1 MSEGDSK
8 DPMSA
13 KDSDS
18 KEPIRGQGLIRG
30 RSVSM
35 ERRSED
41 EDASSDSER
50 LPDSLDDQGIPDSG
64 VGSSSEKTST
74 VIFLILTSLFLV
86 PFLPTL
92 CPLFIALSIY
102 PFLSLFHYL
111 SSFLSLLLLFSS
123 SPFFLS

>member
-1 MSEGDSK
+1 MSEGDSR
-8 DPMSA
+8 DPMSVM
-13 KDSDS
+13 DSDS

-74 VIFLILTSLFLV
+74 VKKLNSISISLF
-86 PFLPTL
+86 FM
-92 CPLFIALSIY
+92 
-102 PFLSLFHYL
+102 
-111 SSFLSLLLLFSS
+111 SFLSFCLSS
-123 SPFFLS
+123 YIFFIPVSPNGQC

>member
-74 VIFLILTSLFLV
+74 VKKLFKFSYLFSFLSFYLSIFLILLI
-86 PFLPTL
+86 FLPV
-92 CPLFIALSIY
+92 Y
-102 PFLSLFHYL
+102 PIGQ
-111 SSFLSLLLLFSS
+111 
-123 SPFFLS
+123 

>member
-74 VIFLILTSLFLV
+74 VIFLILTSLFFPISVLYLS
-86 PFLPTL
+86 PY
-92 CPLFIALSIY
+92 LFIPFCLSFTIY
-102 PFLSLFHYL
+102 LHSCLSYYSFPRVL
-111 SSFLSLLLLFSS
+111 S
-123 SPFFLS
+123 FFLRLD

>member
-13 KDSDS
+13 KNSDS

-74 VIFLILTSLFLV
+74 VK
-86 PFLPTL
+86 
-92 CPLFIALSIY
+92 SI
-102 PFLSLFHYL
+102 
-111 SSFLSLLLLFSS
+111 
-123 SPFFLS
+123 

>member
-1 MSEGDSK
+1 MCEEPPRSK
-8 DPMSA
+8 DA
-13 KDSDS
+13 T
-18 KEPIRGQGLIRG
+18 RGQGLIRG

-74 VIFLILTSLFLV
+74 VCNIMSNL
-86 PFLPTL
+86 
-92 CPLFIALSIY
+92 
-102 PFLSLFHYL
+102 FLSLSLSPSPVLNLAVFFPLFLPFLFSLLVLFLLYL
-111 SSFLSLLLLFSS
+111 FVSLSL
-123 SPFFLS
+123 